1 MVVQRELENRVALVT
16 GGGSGQGRAI
26 ALALASKGADI
37 AFGSF
42 VAGHGGMA
50 AWEETTYPT
59 EDQMAEVASAIE
71 QHGVG
76 AYGQHLDLQ
85 SNQSCQD
92 MIEGTCDRF
101 GRIDI
106 LANVAGI
113 CAQVPLPGHPDDA
126 WEKVIDVNLSGTWRM
141 IRQCLGPMME
151 RNWGRILIISSTA
164 ANVGAENFSAYCAS
178 KAGLLGLMRC
188 AALEG
193 APHGVT
199 CNAINPGFVD
209 TGMVER
215 SFRVLERI
223 KGTNI
228 AEARAEA
235 AASSPMNRMIQPDEI
250 AAIAAFLSTDAASG
264 ITMEDITVS
273 AGALW

>member
-1 MVVQRELENRVALVT
+1 MERRELEGRVALVT
-16 GGGSGQGRAI
+16 GGGTGQGRAI
-26 ALALASKGADI
+26 ALALAARGADI

-42 VAGHGGMA
+42 VAGNGEMA

-59 EDQMAEVASAIE
+59 AEQMDEVVSAIE

-76 AYGQHLDLQ
+76 ALGQHLDLR
-85 SNQSCQD
+85 SNESCRN
-92 MIEGTCDRF
+92 MIEGTHDRF

-113 CAQVPLPGHPDDA
+113 CVQVPLPGHADDA
-126 WEKVIDVNLSGTWRM
+126 WEKVIDVNLTGTWRM
-141 IRQCLGPMME
+141 IRQCLGPMMD
-151 RNWGRILIISSTA
+151 RGWGRILIISSTA
-164 ANVGAENFSAYCAS
+164 ANVGAENYSAYCAS

-188 AALEG
+188 AAIEG

-209 TGMVER
+209 TGMVEKN
-215 SFRVLERI
+215 FRILARI
-223 KGTNI
+223 KGTEI
-228 AEARAEA
+228 EEARAEA

-250 AAIAAFLSTDAASG
+250 ASLAAFLSTDAASG

>member
-1 MVVQRELENRVALVT
+1 MVQRELENRVALVT

-26 ALALASKGADI
+26 ALALAARGADI

-42 VAGHGGMA
+42 VAGHAGMA

-71 QHGVG
+71 QHGRPRPWPASRPAIERELPG
-76 AYGQHLDLQ
+76 HDRQDLRTG
-85 SNQSCQD
+85 SAGSTYSP
-92 MIEGTCDRF
+92 MSPESAPRF
-101 GRIDI
+101 H
-106 LANVAGI
+106 
-113 CAQVPLPGHPDDA
+113 LPGHPDDV

-209 TGMVER
+209 TGMVEK
-215 SFRVLERI
+215 SFRTLERI
-223 KGTNI
+223 KGTDI
-228 AEARAEA
+228 TQARAEA

-250 AAIAAFLSTDAASG
+250 AAIAAFLSTDAAGG

>member
-1 MVVQRELENRVALVT
+1 MAQRELEDKVALVT

-26 ALALASKGADI
+26 ALALAAKGADI

-42 VAGHGGMA
+42 VTSRGDMA

-59 EDQMAEVASAIE
+59 EGQMAEVASAIE
-71 QHGVG
+71 KHGVG
-76 AYGQHLDLQ
+76 AHGQHLDLR
-85 SNQSCQD
+85 SNASCRD
-92 MIEGTCDRF
+92 MVERTCEKF

-113 CAQVPLPGHPDDA
+113 CAQVPLPGHPEEA
-126 WEKVIDVNLSGTWRM
+126 WEKVIDVNLTGTWRM

-151 RNWGRILIISSTA
+151 RGWGRILIISSTA
-164 ANVGAENFSAYCAS
+164 ANVGAENFGAYCAS

-188 AALEG
+188 AAIEG

-209 TGMVER
+209 TGMAEK
-215 SFRVLERI
+215 SFRVLERTR
-223 KGTNI
+223 GTDI
-228 AEARAEA
+228 EQARAEA

-250 AAIAAFLSTDAASG
+250 AAIAAFLSTDAAGG